1 MQRDIST
8 YIDSLQWEHAITP
21 ICTNK
26 KTCKKILEG
35 YLWVDIDTITE
46 ELSSLKNTYIYTIP
60 EGKKQFDI
68 LTARR
73 IREDIAKK
81 PYTGKSVFVL
91 LDFHTA
97 TIEAQNALLKTI
109 EDCPEYAVIIIVVE
123 SQENLLDTIIS
134 RTIPLFSE
142 TEVTGIPKEI
152 EEMIASYFKN
162 NNEVFLSYLYD
173 GKYSREEA
181 ETILK
186 ASMRYN
192 PDNTSK
198 YENALM
204 NIYTSNEP
212 QKNIL
217 DTVFIIP

>member
-1 MQRDIST
+1 M
-8 YIDSLQWEHAITP
+8 
-21 ICTNK
+21 
-26 KTCKKILEG
+26 
-35 YLWVDIDTITE
+35 
-46 ELSSLKNTYIYTIP
+46 
-60 EGKKQFDI
+60 
-68 LTARR
+68 
-73 IREDIAKK
+73 
-81 PYTGKSVFVL
+81 
-91 LDFHTA
+91 
-97 TIEAQNALLKTI
+97 
-109 EDCPEYAVIIIVVE
+109 
-123 SQENLLDTIIS
+123 
-134 RTIPLFSE
+134 
-142 TEVTGIPKEI
+142 TGIPKEI

-181 ETILK
+181 EIILK
-186 ASMRYN
+186 ASMHYN